1 MSYWENCRK
10 ENGNMLEKPARAD
23 SAAGGTAQKTT
34 SYLSCGDVPK
44 MCICR
49 CRSFLLHHM
58 EKSSLYT
65 LYKLYTVRY
74 EGCMINRRNNPNY
87 FVVLQRCSLLRSSF
101 ARCNEKHVC
110 CSTATWRNAASSWKK
125 SFSLT
130 MKVVM

>member
-1 MSYWENCRK
+1 MGTCLKSLQEPIQQLEVQLRK
-10 ENGNMLEKPARAD
+10 QQVISVVVMF
-23 SAAGGTAQKTT
+23 QK
-34 SYLSCGDVPK
+34 L
-44 MCICR
+44 CICR

-58 EKSSLYT
+58 EKSSLYR

-74 EGCMINRRNNPNY
+74 EGCMINRRNNPHY

-101 ARCNEKHVC
+101 ASCNEKHVC
-110 CSTATWRNAASSWKK
+110 CSAATWRNAASSWTK